1 MPTRI
6 PPIDIEIAQGF
17 LPYTDLNLQGDPAR
31 NLRIPNDVILALAGI
46 FGIEGGN
53 IPRMAQMAPTG
64 ALFVTE
70 AGGGTND
77 FLGSS
82 FAIGAGGQT
91 NSGFGAICNP
101 VYARAS
107 GAHFSFFCT
116 DDGSNGTIF
125 DLEAGFQVLI
135 PTTINQFHITNI
147 DTVAG
152 TLYLY
157 GFNHNKLLP
166 SPAVP

>member
-53 IPRMAQMAPTG
+53 IPRMAQMSPTG
-64 ALFVTE
+64 ALFVSE

-77 FLGSS
+77 YD
-82 FAIGAGGQT
+82 GGQFT
-91 NSGFGAICNP
+91 LAANANVNALFAEEGNPILIRCNTGDIICTTIKPTSNLGANMHVP
-101 VYARAS
+101 
-107 GAHFSFFCT
+107 
-116 DDGSNGTIF
+116 
-125 DLEAGFQVLI
+125 AGFQVLL
-135 PTTINQFHITNI
+135 PYTASEINVL
-147 DTVAG
+147 DVSG
-152 TLYLY
+152 TGSTFDIYA
-157 GFNHNKLLP
+157 FFHNKSIL
-166 SPAVP
+166 SPAM